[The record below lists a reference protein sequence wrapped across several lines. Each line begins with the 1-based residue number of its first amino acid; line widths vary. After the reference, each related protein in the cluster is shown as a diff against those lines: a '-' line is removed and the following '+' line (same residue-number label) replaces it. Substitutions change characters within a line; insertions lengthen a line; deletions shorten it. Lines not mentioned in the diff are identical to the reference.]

1 MKQRSPVGC
10 NQELDR
16 LEGGRQEDM
25 HRLVLV
31 SNLED
36 KLEVGLEPEVDTQ
49 DPLPP
54 REGKVVDSLR
64 HRVMT
69 AAAATPGIEDTL
81 KTVVVEVEPVVAGFE
96 AGQKPGAV
104 HQRL

>member
-1 MKQRSPVGC
+1 M
-10 NQELDR
+10 
-16 LEGGRQEDM
+16 
-25 HRLVLV
+25 

-36 KLEVGLEPEVDTQ
+36 KLEVGPEPEVDTQ

-69 AAAATPGIEDTL
+69 AAAAAPGIEDTL
-81 KTVVVEVEPVVAGFE
+81 KTVVVEVEPVVRVRSRFE
-96 AGQKPGAV
+96 FQIG
-104 HQRL
+104 HRNNFNH